1 MAFLLRNISRSAEG
15 REIVRTSKVN
25 DDLLKIGR
33 DPDCDIRL
41 NDLAVALHHA
51 TLEQVSATRV
61 GVSAEAGNTIDV
73 DGATTNGAQIDLA
86 TGGTIKVGP
95 FLLRVLAQEIGSDDV
110 AIDVQRAD
118 TEVAEDKFDTRR
130 FALQTVMPGK
140 RVLAW
145 GLGIAVLAIFL
156 AWPIFSFYQQSGRR
170 DATAQGYHADQLWNA
185 GPLSEAHASL
195 TSNCQ
200 ACHVR
205 PFESVR
211 DSSCKACHVTVHDH
225 ADSARLLRARGDLGT
240 FRRLR
245 IQIGEMFGR
254 DAGRC
259 VDCHTEHQGSQRMAP
274 TPQQFCAD
282 CHTDLR
288 TRLPDTRLGSATNFE
303 TAHPEFAPAVLVQW
317 NDDRPQVQR
326 VALNRRPLETSNLKF
341 PHALH
346 LQRLG
351 GVAQMG
357 RTLAQREGYGQQ
369 LECADC
375 HVPTPDGARFQPITM
390 QENCAACHS
399 LSFDQIG
406 GTIRTLRHGDP
417 AQVIADIQSLYRAG
431 GPPRPAELSTG
442 ARARPGDVN
451 QIRAAI
457 QFARA
462 RAGLG
467 GRSDAAVRGAFT
479 QGGACFDCHNVVN
492 PAPGSLAYRIQP
504 VAFQSRYMLH
514 GWFDHR
520 AHLVVQRPGG
530 VRQTGSQACA
540 SCHNAPASNSSS
552 DVMLPDLASCRTCH
566 GGERTRLPV
575 PSTCAMCHDYHIN
588 QGTPAQ
594 LLRLRARGHRWEST
608 VVPVQPAVAGA
619 TRAAP
624 STPTGGAPAG
634 AAGR

>member
-1 MAFLLRNISRSAEG
+1 
-15 REIVRTSKVN
+15 
-25 DDLLKIGR
+25 
-33 DPDCDIRL
+33 
-41 NDLAVALHHA
+41 
-51 TLEQVSATRV
+51 
-61 GVSAEAGNTIDV
+61 
-73 DGATTNGAQIDLA
+73 
-86 TGGTIKVGP
+86 
-95 FLLRVLAQEIGSDDV
+95 
-110 AIDVQRAD
+110 
-118 TEVAEDKFDTRR
+118 
-130 FALQTVMPGK
+130 MPGK

-145 GLGIAVLAIFL
+145 SLGTAVLVIFL
-156 AWPIFSFYQQSGRR
+156 AWPIFSFYQQSAGARHRR
-170 DATAQGYHADQLWNA
+170 AIMPTIVNA
-185 GPLSEAHASL
+185 GPSEAHASL

-200 ACHVR
+200 ACHDR
-205 PFESVR
+205 PFEAVR

-225 ADSARLLRARGDLGT
+225 ADAARLLRARGDLGA

-245 IQIGEMFGR
+245 IQIGAMFGR

-259 VDCHTEHQGSQRMAP
+259 VDCHTEHQGPQRMAP

-288 TRLPDTRLGSATNFE
+288 GRLPDTRLGSASNFE
-303 TAHPEFAPAVLVQW
+303 TAHPEFQPAVLVQW
-317 NDDRPQVQR
+317 NGDQPQVHR
-326 VALNRRPLETSNLKF
+326 VALNRRPLDLSNLKF

-346 LQRLG
+346 LLPRG

-357 RTLAQREGYGQQ
+357 RTLASRYGFGQQ

-375 HVPTPDGARFQPITM
+375 HTPTTDGARFQPVSM
-390 QENCAACHS
+390 EANCGMCHS

-406 GTIRTLRHGDP
+406 GTIRTLRHGEP

-431 GPPRPAELSTG
+431 GPPRPPELSAG

-462 RAGLG
+462 RSGLA
-467 GRSDAAVRGAFT
+467 GRSDAAVRGAFS

-492 PAPGSLAYRIQP
+492 PGPGSLAYRIQP
-504 VAFQSRYMLH
+504 VAFLPRYMNH

-530 VRQTGSQACA
+530 PRQTGSQACA
-540 SCHNAPASNSSS
+540 SCHNAPASNNSGELL
-552 DVMLPDLASCRTCH
+552 LPDLNSCRACH

-575 PSTCAMCHDYHIN
+575 PSTCAMCDYH
-588 QGTPAQ
+588 QPGRPQ
-594 LLRLRARGHRWEST
+594 VLRLRARGHRWEST

-619 TRAAP
+619 T

-634 AAGR
+634 RRPVALCS